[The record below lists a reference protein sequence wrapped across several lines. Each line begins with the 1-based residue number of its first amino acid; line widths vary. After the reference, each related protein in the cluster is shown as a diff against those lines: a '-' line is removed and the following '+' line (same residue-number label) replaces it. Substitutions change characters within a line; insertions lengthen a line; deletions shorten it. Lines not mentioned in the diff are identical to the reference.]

1 MEITI
6 SGKDKNLLKQVEAF
20 AKRLGLNINKPLEKE
35 AAEKKPNGEEL
46 YKLMKEAASRGDLF
60 KSIPDPVAWQRE
72 QRKDRVLYG
81 REE

>member
-6 SGKDKNLLKQVEAF
+6 SGKDENRLQQVEDL
-20 AKRLGLNINKPLEKE
+20 AKSLGLDIKKPLENDE
-35 AAEKKPNGEEL
+35 AQEKPNGEEL
-46 YKLMKEAASRGDLF
+46 YKLMKEAESKDLF

-72 QRKDRVLYG
+72 QRKDKVLYG